1 MSSFPEHVY
10 ERPIDPVR
18 GTSDRPPRE
27 FAVIAE
33 LSRRLFDRFAL
44 AGYEPMSTPVLEYT
58 ELHERKSGAAIVSK
72 LYELAFDH
80 QSDARLCLR
89 PELTASVVRAYAAI
103 SDAPRVPWRVSTSG
117 PVFRY
122 ETPTAGVLREFEQ
135 AGVELLGAAGAAADG
150 EIIALADWSLA
161 ATGLKDAK
169 IRIGHVGLIQE
180 VFERSGLPR
189 SARSTLIEMLADAAG
204 SGDNVEALETGLNQL
219 LIRLESGEGASDP
232 AARSEGDS
240 SPDASTSGTESAG
253 ASVPDAESEIDR
265 LFRTL
270 VPEVSGRRSATE
282 VLDRMRRKW
291 ELARTLSGGVSN
303 LRERIRELAAIKGSA
318 HHALSL
324 LKKRLGESAS
334 NSIAEIEGI
343 VSATIAHGVDADRIE
358 LDLGFGRGIGFYSGM
373 IFDVVAATTEGKVE
387 VCGGGRY
394 DGLARVLGSDRDA
407 SGVGFALGLERLAH
421 VLNLQ
426 GQKREHN
433 AIDRSATLVV
443 AASAGMTIEA
453 IRHARRL
460 RDAGSRAIACH
471 EPIGSVAAAVNRAR
485 EHRAGSLAYVS
496 GPIDAAGSIL
506 EQKIENL

>member
-1 MSSFPEHVY
+1 MNSSIEHIY

-27 FAVIAE
+27 FAVLAE

-89 PELTASVVRAYAAI
+89 PELTASVVRAYTALRE
-103 SDAPRVPWRVSTSG
+103 APRSPWRVSTAG

-122 ETPTAGVLREFEQ
+122 ETPKTGVLREFEQ
-135 AGVELLGAAGAAADG
+135 VGVELLGASGAAADG

-204 SGDNVEALETGLNQL
+204 SGDNVESLETGLNQL

-232 AARSEGDS
+232 AARSDGNS
-240 SPDASTSGTESAG
+240 SRDASTSRTDSAG
-253 ASVPDAESEIDR
+253 SSVSDAEAEIDR

-270 VPEVSGRRSATE
+270 VPEVSGRRSAAE

-291 ELARTLSGGVSN
+291 ELARTLRGGVSN
-303 LRERIRELAAIKGSA
+303 LRERIRELAEIKGSA
-318 HHALSL
+318 HQALSL

-343 VSATIAHGVDADRIE
+343 VAATVAHGIDPDRIE
-358 LDLGFGRGIGFYSGM
+358 VDLGFGRGIGFYSGM
-373 IFDVVAATTEGKVE
+373 IFDVVAATVDGTIE

-407 SGVGFALGLERLAH
+407 NGVGFALGLERLAH

-426 GQKREHN
+426 GQKSERN
-433 AIDRSATLVV
+433 AIDRSSTLVV
-443 AASAGMTIEA
+443 AASAGCMTEA
-453 IRHARRL
+453 IKHARRL

-471 EPIGSVAAAVNRAR
+471 EPIGSIERAVSRAR
-485 EHRAGSLAYVS
+485 DHRVGSLAYVTGS
-496 GPIDAAGSIL
+496 IETPGSIL
-506 EQKIENL
+506 EQKIEHL